1 MGPHGLVTSYLHRDR
16 PPHARQAHRRA
27 VRSLDEG
34 RGRPAARTAGHE
46 RERAPGAGP
55 GHDLPF
61 TDRVIVTLVNLRFQ
75 LPQAALAELYQ
86 VDGQLPAGRAVR
98 RRRAPL
104 ASIRALAPKGDRRM
118 SANPRDNGGLL
129 TRNLVLP
136 GICSCGVGVPAPGAV
151 DAEAT
156 RVLSAWLRDVLTAD
170 PGRFRMFGPD
180 ETQSNRLS
188 HLFEATDHVMVAES
202 NPTDELVSPDGRVM
216 DVLSE
221 HLCQGWLEGYLITG
235 RHGLFNTY
243 EAFAHVIDSMFNQH
257 AKWIARCRDI
267 PWRRP
272 IASLNYLL
280 TSHVWRQDRKA
291 RNAVV

>member
-1 MGPHGLVTSYLHRDR
+1 VSSGWAHTALSHRIFTGIGRRTLGKLIAELSGPWMKAAEGQLRE
-16 PPHARQAHRRA
+16 RR
-27 VRSLDEG
+27 
-34 RGRPAARTAGHE
+34 GHE

-55 GHDLPF
+55 GHD
-61 TDRVIVTLVNLRFQ
+61 LRFQ

-86 VDGQLPAGRAVR
+86 VDGQLPAGELFDADG
-98 RRRAPL
+98 APL

-118 SANPRDNGGLL
+118 SANPRANGGLL

-156 RVLSAWLRDVLTAD
+156 WVLSAWLRDVLTAD

-188 HLFEATDHVMVAES
+188 HLFEVTDHVMVAES
-202 NPTDELVSPDGRVM
+202 NPTDEFVSPDGRVM

-221 HLCQGWLEGYLITG
+221 HLCQGWLEGYLLTG
-235 RHGLFNTY
+235 RHGLFNND